1 MNESILTSVK
11 KLLGITEDYT
21 EFDIDI
27 IVHINTVFTILN
39 QLGVGPTK
47 CFSISDKSSVWS
59 DFLGDSDDLE
69 LVKTYVPLKVRMIF
83 DPPTNGNAM
92 EATKRMIEELEW
104 RLFVTAEIDSST
116 SYDTS
121 ITKRSIDEIVD
132 AHFDE

>member
-47 CFSISDKSSVWS
+47 SFSISDKTSVWS

-69 LVKTYVPLKVRMIF
+69 LVKSYVPLKVRLLF

-104 RLFVTAEIDSST
+104 RLFVTAEVATST
-116 SYDTS
+116 SYESS
-121 ITKRSIDEIVD
+121 ITKKIIDDIVD
-132 AHFDE
+132 SRFED